1 MPRPPSWKI
10 NLAMLWIS
18 QLFVMAG
25 FAAMIPFVSLFIKN
39 DLHVT
44 DPGSL
49 GFYVSMFSFAGA
61 IGYAVFCP
69 IWGMLSDRF
78 GIKPMLLRGTF
89 VSAIFFPMMGYVS
102 HPGTLVALRF
112 ITAAC
117 AGTTAASHIMIART
131 TPNNRQGFAQGVL
144 NSAYWS
150 GSVLGNVIGG
160 LLIHYFNYRYAFW
173 FCGILYFL
181 AGFAILFTR
190 DNGELMTNRAA
201 MHPHHRYHPF
211 GPLPA
216 FSSAV
221 LMLFAL
227 FFVNAIART
236 TDIPYFA
243 LRIESFTSKEAAPYW
258 TGIISGI
265 VCIGAVLSGVI
276 GGYLIDRIAP
286 LKVLRP
292 AVVIT
297 AVTLALQG
305 FTSSLVFFTITRT
318 LQYFVMGAINPL
330 LQKLL
335 SAVTPARKR
344 GASFGFSSTAASA
357 GSAVSAML
365 GGAVFSLSGGTT
377 GVFIAAAIFFLAT
390 LPLYERFIVRIMT
403 KKYYHAN

>member
-1 MPRPPSWKI
+1 MPRPPSWKL
-10 NLAMLWIS
+10 NLALLWIS

-44 DPGSL
+44 DSGSL

-89 VSAIFFPMMGYVS
+89 VSAFFFPMMGYVT
-102 HPGTLVALRF
+102 HPGMLVALRF

-181 AGFAILFTR
+181 AGFAIIFTR
-190 DNGELMTNRAA
+190 DNRELLTSRTL
-201 MHPHHRYHPF
+201 HPHHRYHPF

-227 FFVNAIART
+227 FFVNAVART

-243 LRIESFTSKEAAPYW
+243 LRIESFTSKEAA
-258 TGIISGI
+258 S
-265 VCIGAVLSGVI
+265 
-276 GGYLIDRIAP
+276 
-286 LKVLRP
+286 
-292 AVVIT
+292 
-297 AVTLALQG
+297 
-305 FTSSLVFFTITRT
+305 TSL
-318 LQYFVMGAINPL
+318 
-330 LQKLL
+330 
-335 SAVTPARKR
+335 
-344 GASFGFSSTAASA
+344 
-357 GSAVSAML
+357 
-365 GGAVFSLSGGTT
+365 
-377 GVFIAAAIFFLAT
+377 
-390 LPLYERFIVRIMT
+390 
-403 KKYYHAN
+403 

>member
-1 MPRPPSWKI
+1 M
-10 NLAMLWIS
+10 
-18 QLFVMAG
+18 
-25 FAAMIPFVSLFIKN
+25 
-39 DLHVT
+39 
-44 DPGSL
+44 
-49 GFYVSMFSFAGA
+49 
-61 IGYAVFCP
+61 
-69 IWGMLSDRF
+69 
-78 GIKPMLLRGTF
+78 
-89 VSAIFFPMMGYVS
+89 
-102 HPGTLVALRF
+102 
-112 ITAAC
+112 
-117 AGTTAASHIMIART
+117 
-131 TPNNRQGFAQGVL
+131 
-144 NSAYWS
+144 
-150 GSVLGNVIGG
+150 
-160 LLIHYFNYRYAFW
+160 
-173 FCGILYFL
+173 
-181 AGFAILFTR
+181 
-190 DNGELMTNRAA
+190 
-201 MHPHHRYHPF
+201 
-211 GPLPA
+211 
-216 FSSAV
+216 
-221 LMLFAL
+221 
-227 FFVNAIART
+227 
-236 TDIPYFA
+236 
-243 LRIESFTSKEAAPYW
+243 
-258 TGIISGI
+258 
-265 VCIGAVLSGVI
+265 I